1 MRATLLAAAAA
12 LLLSACGSTPKD
24 RRLDFA
30 TVQALN
36 PGVDGKWVLEE
47 FPQAR
52 DVGRDANGKIR
63 RLSYAVT
70 DPQGKPQTLNL
81 MFDEQEVLVRKQYS
95 GPLLRPELG
104 EGVGAPQDVQTQPG
118 RGAPTR

>member
-12 LLLSACGSTPKD
+12 ILVSACGSTPKD

-30 TVQALN
+30 TVQTLN

-47 FPQAR
+47 FPQASNV
-52 DVGRDANGKIR
+52 DRDANGKIR
-63 RLSYAVT
+63 RIDYGVT
-70 DPQGKPQTLNL
+70 DPQGRPQTLNL

-104 EGVGAPQDVQTQPG
+104 GVSAPHDVQTQPG

>member
-1 MRATLLAAAAA
+1 MRAIVFAAAAA
-12 LLLSACGSTPKD
+12 ILVSACGSTPKD

-30 TVQALN
+30 TVQTLN

-47 FPQAR
+47 FPQANNV
-52 DVGRDANGKIR
+52 DRDANGKIR
-63 RLSYAVT
+63 RIDYGVT
-70 DPQGKPQTLNL
+70 DPQGRPQTLNL

-104 EGVGAPQDVQTQPG
+104 GVSAPVDVQTQPG